1 MPTIRRPAT
10 PTAGKQTGKGT
21 GKQTGKQRT
30 RAPALPDQLSPWQT
44 ARLTRAPGKDEL
56 GTWIRRV
63 GAAGIDLLVVGVPG
77 TIAAYLNIQAIL
89 PGDPAGIIPLVL
101 TLASVGLFVWNVC
114 LRQGRRGSTLGKQ
127 LLGLRLVRESDGR
140 PVGPGLA
147 FVRAGCHFFDVLA
160 CFSGYLWPLWDEKR
174 QTFADKIVST
184 LVMRV

>member
-1 MPTIRRPAT
+1 METGVST
-10 PTAGKQTGKGT
+10 PTPPPGPSRPPTPPRIVSTG
-21 GKQTGKQRT
+21 
-30 RAPALPDQLSPWQT
+30 LPDQLTPWQA
-44 ARLTRAPGKDEL
+44 ARLTRAPAKDEL

-63 GAAGIDLLVVGVPG
+63 GAGAIDLLVLGVPG

-101 TLASVGLFVWNVC
+101 TLVSVGLFVWNVC

-147 FVRAGCHFFDVLA
+147 FVRATCHFFDVLA
-160 CFSGYLWPLWDEKR
+160 CFAGYFWPLWDEKR